1 MVIAVPVQQVKHIR
15 QIAFLRSMTETGR
28 REIPMAHEVID
39 FEDAR
44 LRQHDHI
51 VRGTAADG
59 MIRAIACT
67 AKETVE
73 EAHQNHNTSPLVTAA
88 LGRLLMAGQMMGQ
101 MSKAD
106 DELITLTVRGDGPIE
121 GLTVTANNRGQV
133 KGFAHHAHVWLPL
146 KEDGHLDVG
155 AGIGHGELSVVF
167 DRPGIAPYSSQVELV
182 SSEIGEDLTNYFVLS
197 DQVPS
202 SVGVGVLV
210 AADTSVRQ
218 AGGFIIQLMPGA
230 SDELIDML
238 ESRLKGIDSMTAMLD
253 RGMSP
258 EDILRHILG
267 DTHIHHDMI
276 STHRPGTWILLIPD
290 ISTELYRSRD
300 PWLQYRVL
308 YHLLSRDTCN
318 GLRTHSWKNRT
329 KYTRYLCD
337 R

>member
-1 MVIAVPVQQVKHIR
+1 
-15 QIAFLRSMTETGR
+15 
-28 REIPMAHEVID
+28 MAHEVID
-39 FEDAR
+39 FDDAR

-101 MSKAD
+101 MSKTD

-121 GLTVTANNRGQV
+121 GLTVTANNKGQV

-155 AGIGHGELSVVF
+155 GGIGHGELSVVF
-167 DRPGIAPYSSQVELV
+167 DRPGIVPYSSQVELV

-210 AADTSVRQ
+210 APDTSVRQ
-218 AGGFIIQLMPGA
+218 AGGFIIQL
-230 SDELIDML
+230 I
-238 ESRLKGIDSMTAMLD
+238 KICKQF
-253 RGMSP
+253 
-258 EDILRHILG
+258 I
-267 DTHIHHDMI
+267 
-276 STHRPGTWILLIPD
+276 
-290 ISTELYRSRD
+290 
-300 PWLQYRVL
+300 
-308 YHLLSRDTCN
+308 
-318 GLRTHSWKNRT
+318 
-329 KYTRYLCD
+329 
-337 R
+337 